1 MPWVRTKIAQLRVN
15 AGLRSG
21 RDAAKALGCSLIHV
35 REIERGASGVSSEVA
50 AKMAKVYKVS
60 VADVLAA
67 IRKARRSYH
76 QEALKNL

>member
-1 MPWVRTKIAQLRVN
+1 MPWVRTKIAEYRVR
-15 AGLRSG
+15 AGFRSG
-21 RDAAKALGCSLIHV
+21 REAAEALGCSLIHV

-60 VADVLAA
+60 VAEVLAA

-76 QEALKNL
+76 QNCLQNL